1 MSKHTDITFN
11 VDSLTTM
18 DNKTFVKQ
26 LSYLIACNISP
37 LVNILPPDVPVSN
50 VANLYIM
57 HSTSKTDNFEMGDF
71 KVETLG
77 TLKPYAVFEN
87 PAGLRIS
94 CRVPNDLLPID
105 NCVGKVIKVLLI
117 DTDGEVT
124 ILGLFLET

>member
-105 NCVGKVIKVLLI
+105 YYAGKVIKVLLI
-117 DTDGEVT
+117 DTDGEVN

>member
-26 LSYLIACNISP
+26 LSYLIARNISP

-105 NCVGKVIKVLLI
+105 HYVGKVIKVLLI
-117 DTDGEVT
+117 DNDGEVN

>member
-26 LSYLIACNISP
+26 LSYLIARNISP

-105 NCVGKVIKVLLI
+105 HYAGKVIKVLLI
-117 DTDGEVT
+117 DTDSEVN

>member
-1 MSKHTDITFN
+1 M
-11 VDSLTTM
+11 
-18 DNKTFVKQ
+18 
-26 LSYLIACNISP
+26 
-37 LVNILPPDVPVSN
+37 VNILPPDVPVSN

-105 NCVGKVIKVLLI
+105 HYVGKVIKVLLI
-117 DTDGEVT
+117 DTDGEVN

>member
-26 LSYLIACNISP
+26 LSYLIARNISP

-71 KVETLG
+71 KVEILG

-105 NCVGKVIKVLLI
+105 YCVGKVIKVLLI
-117 DTDGEVT
+117 DTDGEVN

>member
-105 NCVGKVIKVLLI
+105 HYVGKVIKVLLI
-117 DTDGEVT
+117 DNDGEVN

>member
-105 NCVGKVIKVLLI
+105 YYAGKVIKVLLMH
-117 DTDGEVT
+117 TDGEVN
-124 ILGLFLET
+124 IIGLFLET